1 MLAGGFGPPKAQGA
15 GDLQSPGIDHYPKLA
30 YQKLFVGL
38 REFQLLSGLPPFALQ
53 GYLLLR
59 FKCGPHCHTNK
70 FVPTGN
76 SVHASAL
83 FYSLHD
89 SNIRIKPVELAE
101 TILGF
106 VSVVLVPFEF
116 IVFGLHY
123 SFYYL
128 TQPSTGKVPFRQC

>member
-30 YQKLFVGL
+30 YQKLSLVCESSNFSVGYHL
-38 REFQLLSGLPPFALQ
+38 CVAGLPAIA
-53 GYLLLR
+53 

-89 SNIRIKPVELAE
+89 SNIRIKPVELAK

-116 IVFGLHY
+116 IVFGLHH

-128 TQPSTGKVPFRQC
+128 TQPGTGKVPFRQC